1 MINDPQP
8 SCNNLLADGAQR
20 CNPMPVKTIR
30 VLLSGEEIETLERVR
45 ALGFSSNAEILRCAT
60 LAWAD
65 AASKLPDESP
75 HPGSAA
81 DSGDI
86 YPASTSANL

>member
-1 MINDPQP
+1 MKDSQRF
-8 SCNNLLADGAQR
+8 CNNLLASGACR
-20 CNPMPVKTIR
+20 CNPVPVKSIR
-30 VLLSGEEIETLERVR
+30 VLLSGEEMETLERVR

-75 HPGSAA
+75 PPGSAA
-81 DSGDI
+81 DSADVCQARRKI
-86 YPASTSANL
+86 

>member
-1 MINDPQP
+1 
-8 SCNNLLADGAQR
+8 
-20 CNPMPVKTIR
+20 MPVKSIR
-30 VLLSGEEIETLERVR
+30 VLLSGEEMETLERVR

-60 LAWAD
+60 LAWAG
-65 AASKLPDESP
+65 AAAQLPDESP
-75 HPGSAA
+75 PPGSAA

>member
-1 MINDPQP
+1 MK
-8 SCNNLLADGAQR
+8 LVG
-20 CNPMPVKTIR
+20 V
-30 VLLSGEEIETLERVR
+30 VLSGEEMEPLERVR

-65 AASKLPDESP
+65 AAAQLPDESQP
-75 HPGSAA
+75 PLSAA

-86 YPASTSANL
+86 CQASSSANL